1 VPSRYTALA
10 SSQQDKVE
18 TRATSWSDEEL
29 AKMSAFGK
37 AQRQLLT
44 EQRDIQ
50 DIVPV
55 EEEVEDQSALQGPTD
70 AVHSQPELTDLENEK
85 LADMS
90 RLRGDTALNLE
101 EPEIEQ
107 IPSPKLRQTPSK
119 PQLPSSSTYRTG
131 TRQVSLRRKTLTDRF
146 TADAHEHS
154 ELSFV
159 APLPGDRMMS
169 LSLSVSRPLSTRHPH
184 HHQLAE
190 LQSSPSKVNSS
201 YILSDLPD
209 FTVHEEDAERPS
221 ERALATRLA
230 HHAAA
235 EVNDRYALAVKE
247 LVKTLTDVNEEEP
260 YWEDLKSLDL
270 HARSLAS
277 LYGLDEFCTHVQE
290 LDVSNNGLTH
300 LHGTPWTTRR
310 LRARSNQLS
319 SLTSWNH
326 LMNLQYLDV
335 SNNQLDSLNGLGT
348 LIHLRDLRADDNS
361 IASLHGLFELDGLLK
376 LRLRRNRLKHID
388 LEGSQFNHLT
398 MLDLS
403 NNYIA
408 TVHHLDKLQALEV
421 LVLDRNSLK
430 RDMRIDQDMPRLIS
444 LSMRNCNAQEL
455 DVSRFPNLKTLAVDG
470 NYLSDISGISKLKN
484 LLTLSM
490 ERQSLPADTR
500 LSILDQSL
508 EARTIRL
515 SGTAISSLTLQT
527 SFLSI
532 RHLELASTG
541 LHELPQDFGI
551 RMPNLK
557 TLNLNYNNLK
567 DIRPILNIQNLEQ
580 LSVCGNRLHRL
591 RKSVATFA
599 KMMTLKSLDL
609 RDNPLTQGFYASV
622 AATVSRNMSLVR
634 KDGSFDVEENDAS
647 IQEHSS
653 EYTFLAAD
661 RDQDQKHLS
670 RLDNDTKLRRRV
682 YEMLLAS
689 SCKNLEVLDGLG
701 LDRAATATKDTVW
714 HRLVELGIV
723 RRSQTSLMELG

>member
-1 VPSRYTALA
+1 
-10 SSQQDKVE
+10 
-18 TRATSWSDEEL
+18 
-29 AKMSAFGK
+29 
-37 AQRQLLT
+37 
-44 EQRDIQ
+44 
-50 DIVPV
+50 
-55 EEEVEDQSALQGPTD
+55 
-70 AVHSQPELTDLENEK
+70 
-85 LADMS
+85 
-90 RLRGDTALNLE
+90 
-101 EPEIEQ
+101 
-107 IPSPKLRQTPSK
+107 
-119 PQLPSSSTYRTG
+119 
-131 TRQVSLRRKTLTDRF
+131 
-146 TADAHEHS
+146 
-154 ELSFV
+154 
-159 APLPGDRMMS
+159 
-169 LSLSVSRPLSTRHPH
+169 
-184 HHQLAE
+184 
-190 LQSSPSKVNSS
+190 
-201 YILSDLPD
+201 
-209 FTVHEEDAERPS
+209 
-221 ERALATRLA
+221 
-230 HHAAA
+230 
-235 EVNDRYALAVKE
+235 
-247 LVKTLTDVNEEEP
+247 
-260 YWEDLKSLDL
+260 
-270 HARSLAS
+270 
-277 LYGLDEFCTHVQE
+277 
-290 LDVSNNGLTH
+290 
-300 LHGTPWTTRR
+300 
-310 LRARSNQLS
+310 
-319 SLTSWNH
+319 
-326 LMNLQYLDV
+326 MNLQYLDV

-421 LVLDRNSLK
+421 LVLDRNSLE